1 MQICL
6 TIFLCSQFIS
16 LLDKLTQDC
25 NSKPILKQ
33 SRLYDVRLGFKAEK
47 QVPLRLNES
56 EI

>member
-16 LLDKLTQDC
+16 LLDKLNKDC